1 MQNINR
7 TANCFLCCF
16 ISFQELLKYGN
27 DLDVEAIDH
36 FGKTASMIA
45 QERGHAQIVAL
56 LDSEVIAAAGPASS
70 LAGSTSASSLFEADS
85 KILEELECPVCLDE
99 MRPPKRIFSCSNA
112 HLFCGRCNVL
122 ELKTCPKCREDFK
135 NARPARNRLAER
147 WAHKIFS

>member
-1 MQNINR
+1 
-7 TANCFLCCF
+7 
-16 ISFQELLKYGN
+16 
-27 DLDVEAIDH
+27 
-36 FGKTASMIA
+36 MIA
-45 QERGHAQIVAL
+45 QERGHEEIVTL
-56 LDSEVIAAAGPASS
+56 LDSEVAAATAAASNLS
-70 LAGSTSASSLFEADS
+70 SSSSSVATCSALSLFDADS

-135 NARPARNRLAER
+135 NARPVRNRLAER